1 MIDSLSLENK
11 LKKNEIANCYI
22 FCGSD
27 EQSIKNV
34 IDIIIKKS
42 IKNDFMDLNYT
53 QLDGLTVN
61 SDNLTNACETLPFM
75 DEKKV
80 VVVYRASFLRDK
92 CDREKE
98 KVYKYMEMYIKK
110 LPKECILIMYYIFE
124 NDREKESNKIK
135 KLDKYCQVVKFSKL
149 KGAAFQKKVKEI
161 FDKKNLKIGKVE
173 LTLFCNCVE
182 NNMDII
188 QNEVE
193 KLYWY
198 TYGREITSKDIYDVI
213 TVKNDNDIFNL
224 VDYLSQRKPE
234 KALDILNELIF
245 KGENVNTIL
254 RMIERQF
261 NLLFNIKVGLEKGN
275 TKEELARE
283 LRLHPF
289 ICENMMKQSRKFQFN
304 QIEKS
309 MELCLETEKNLKS
322 TSVDGKT
329 EMELLI
335 INTARS

>member
-11 LKKNEIANCYI
+11 LKNNEISNCYI

-27 EQSIKNV
+27 EQSIKNF
-34 IDIIIKKS
+34 INIIIKKS
-42 IKNDFMDLNYT
+42 IKNNFIDLNYT

-61 SDNLTNACETLPFM
+61 SDDLTNACETLPFM
-75 DEKKV
+75 SDNKV
-80 VVVYRASFLRDK
+80 VVVYRANFLRDK
-92 CDREKE
+92 CDRDKE
-98 KVYKYMEMYIKK
+98 KVYKHIESYIKK

-149 KGAAFQKKVKEI
+149 KGATFQKKVKEI
-161 FDKKNLKIGKVE
+161 FDRKNLKIGKVE

-182 NNMDII
+182 NNIDII

-198 TYGREITSKDIYDVI
+198 TYGKEITSKDIYDII
-213 TVKNDNDIFNL
+213 TMKNDNDIFNL
-224 VDYLSQRKPE
+224 VDYLSKRKPE

-245 KGENVNTIL
+245 KGENINAIL

-261 NLLFNIKVGLEKGN
+261 NLLFNIKVGMEKGN

-283 LRLHPF
+283 LKLHPF
-289 ICENMMKQSRKFQFN
+289 ICENMMKQSKKFEFN